1 MWDVPHMAIKPTSEV
16 IIISGTIDESAANTT
31 TTKEF
36 DLQLNPLDNE
46 AFMVLGV
53 QSDLAYP
60 DAVDAINTG
69 VGFSLSTT
77 SRNSLGNL
85 SSTNVFHVHN
95 MGIRGSGGTTDGA
108 AFDQVGPDS
117 PQAMNLDYICL
128 IATDQFYAQIAGQGN
143 LVAKSADFKIYGR
156 RVRLDS
162 AQYAALVQSE
172 LLSS

>member
-1 MWDVPHMAIKPTSEV
+1 MAMKTTSEV
-16 IIISGTIDESAANTT
+16 IIISGTIDESNPNTT

-36 DLQLNPLDNE
+36 DLQLNPLDQE

-53 QSDLAYP
+53 QSDLALP
-60 DAVDAINTG
+60 DAVDAVNTG

-77 SRNSLGNL
+77 SRNSVGNL

-128 IATDQFYAQIAGQGN
+128 IATDQFYAQIVGQGN
-143 LVAKSADFKIYGR
+143 IAAKSADFKIYGR

-162 AQYAALVQSE
+162 AQYAAIVQSE

>member
-1 MWDVPHMAIKPTSEV
+1 MWDVPHMAMKVTSEV

-31 TTKEF
+31 TTKQY

-46 AFMVLGV
+46 AFQVLGV

-60 DAVDAINTG
+60 DAVDAVNTA

-77 SRNSLGNL
+77 ERNSVGNL

-95 MGIRGSGGTTDGA
+95 MGIRGTGGTTDGA

-117 PQAMNLDYICL
+117 PQGMNLDYICL
-128 IATDQFYAQIAGQGN
+128 IATDSFFGQIVGQNN
-143 LVAKSADFKIYGR
+143 LAVAIKLCRS
-156 RVRLDS
+156 
-162 AQYAALVQSE
+162 
-172 LLSS
+172 

>member
-1 MWDVPHMAIKPTSEV
+1 MAMKTTSEV
-16 IIISGTIDESAANTT
+16 IIISGTIDESNPNTT

-36 DLQLNPLDNE
+36 DLQLNPLDQE

-53 QSDLAYP
+53 QSDLALP
-60 DAVDAINTG
+60 DAVDAVNTG

-77 SRNSLGNL
+77 ARTSVGNL

-117 PQAMNLDYICL
+117 PQGMNLEYIAL
-128 IATDQFYAQIAGQGN
+128 IATDQFYAQIVGQGN
-143 LVAKSADFKIYGR
+143 TAAKSADFKIYGK

>member
-1 MWDVPHMAIKPTSEV
+1 MWDVPHMAMKVTSEV

-143 LVAKSADFKIYGR
+143 TAAKSADFKIYGR
-156 RVRLDS
+156 RVKLDS

>member
-1 MWDVPHMAIKPTSEV
+1 MAMKVTSEV
-16 IIISGTIDESAANTT
+16 IVISGTIEESGSNTT
-31 TTKEF
+31 TVKSF
-36 DLQLNPLDNE
+36 DLQLNPLDQE

-53 QSDLAYP
+53 QSDLATP
-60 DAVDAINTG
+60 DAIDGANTG

-77 SRNSLGNL
+77 ARTSLGNL
-85 SSTNVFHVHN
+85 SNTNVFHAHN
-95 MGIRGSGGTTDGA
+95 MAIRAADATYFGV

-117 PQAMNLDYICL
+117 PQGMGLDYIAI
-128 IATDQFYAQIAGQGN
+128 IATDNFHAQIAGQN
-143 LVAKSADFKIYGR
+143 NSAAKSADFKLYGK

>member
-1 MWDVPHMAIKPTSEV
+1 M
-16 IIISGTIDESAANTT
+16 
-31 TTKEF
+31 
-36 DLQLNPLDNE
+36 
-46 AFMVLGV
+46 LGV

-60 DAVDAINTG
+60 DAVDAVNTA

-77 SRNSLGNL
+77 ERNSVGNL

-95 MGIRGSGGTTDGA
+95 MGIRGTGGTTDGA

-117 PQAMNLDYICL
+117 PQGMNLDYICL
-128 IATDQFYAQIAGQGN
+128 IATDSFFGQIVGQNN
-143 LVAKSADFKIYGR
+143 LAAKSADFKIYGR

>member
-1 MWDVPHMAIKPTSEV
+1 MAIKPTSEV

-143 LVAKSADFKIYGR
+143 TAAKSADFKIYGR
-156 RVRLDS
+156 RVKLDS

>member
-1 MWDVPHMAIKPTSEV
+1 MAMKVTSEV

-31 TTKEF
+31 TTKEY

-46 AFMVLGV
+46 AFQVLGV

-60 DAVDAINTG
+60 DAVDAVNTG

-77 SRNSLGNL
+77 ARNSVGNL
-85 SSTNVFHVHN
+85 SNTNVFHVHN
-95 MGIRGSGGTTDGA
+95 MGIRGTGGTTDGA

-117 PQAMNLDYICL
+117 PQAMNLDYIAL
-128 IATDQFYAQIAGQGN
+128 IATDSFYGQIVGQNN
-143 LVAKSADFKIYGR
+143 LGAKSADFKIYGR